1 MAARHLNGIH
11 TASLLPCLVACVAGF
26 LSIAL
31 APATSQEITDIK
43 VPSTELIVPE
53 DTEKPYCTFFN
64 NRKPE
69 FQPNLKNCTWYQDNC
84 CCRQVEIEVAFG
96 KVKPLQGATLPCQK
110 YINYLICYICAPTQY
125 KFYLWQ
131 RLTVCEEFCD
141 LIFDRCKDAILK
153 GSAIG
158 ELYKNGTNFCK
169 SRRFEV
175 APYSSGKCFYFNETM
190 DTSSTGSIVVSPAV
204 SSLVWAG
211 LMVLTV
217 LTKI

>member
-1 MAARHLNGIH
+1 MAAQHVIKCIH
-11 TASLLPCLVACVAGF
+11 TASLLPCLSVCFGLF
-26 LSIAL
+26 WSLAL
-31 APATSQEITDIK
+31 VSTSSEEITKIK
-43 VPSTELIVPE
+43 VPNTELVVSE
-53 DTEKPYCTFFN
+53 TEKPYCTFFN

-96 KVKPLQGATLPCQK
+96 KVKPLKGATLPCQR

-125 KFYLWQ
+125 EFYLRQ

-153 GSAIG
+153 GSKIG
-158 ELYKNGTNFCK
+158 ELYKNGTNFCR

-190 DTSSTGSIVVSPAV
+190 DTSSTGAFVASSAASVLLWVGMMVVK
-204 SSLVWAG
+204 
-211 LMVLTV
+211 V
-217 LTKI
+217 LTKV